1 MANSLL
7 LLLRGIQTLGLG
19 PTWNGVAHAIR
30 TRWVEAKFAD
40 PQHPLRG
47 LPLLAAF
54 LRRLPVPPGAFPPPG
69 PVVATPGPLLSVRQE
84 ENALHCQ
91 FAHASLTVQALAPD
105 RIRVSWRAAALTP
118 TPGPS
123 GHPLPLSRFAGEGEG
138 DRGVGVRAL
147 PELRTPL
154 LRCQVSPDG
163 RIILA
168 TTSGDVIAEE
178 AAPVAWAIR
187 NPARS
192 EPRSE
197 AEWRTPSAAEWH
209 PSCALLRW
217 RVSPD
222 AHFYGLGERAAP
234 LDLRGRVYVNWNT
247 DPRTYDPG
255 DDPLYLCVPFLIVLP
270 PDGRHAWGLLLE
282 NSARSRSDL
291 GQTDPEMLCAEVEV
305 YSCPHPYPPA
315 PLPLSRSAGEGEGE
329 AAGGGGGGGEVSY
342 SLFYAP
348 TVAGLL
354 ERFTEV
360 TGRHPLFPRW
370 ALGYHQCRWSYYPE
384 ERVRRL
390 ARDFRETYRVPCDG
404 IHLDIHYMDGYRV
417 FTWDRR
423 RFPDPK
429 RLMADL
435 HGQGFKVVTIIDPGV
450 KADRKY
456 RVFQDGLARG
466 MFCRYPDGRVFIG
479 PVWPG
484 NCAFPD
490 FTDPRV
496 REWWGDLHR
505 DLVEAGVDGIWDDM
519 NEPALFG
526 EDDATIPGP
535 VRHDLDGAG
544 GDHRVAHN
552 LYGLNMARATAE
564 GLARLAPDRRP
575 FVITRSGWTGIQ
587 RYAAHWTADNRSDWA
602 SLRQTLPMVLNLGLS
617 GIAFTGSD
625 IGGFEGFA
633 TGELFTRWLQ
643 MSVFFPFCRAHT
655 YLFSPDQE
663 PWSWGE
669 PYLSINREFIRLRY
683 RLLPYLYTALWQCTQ
698 TGAPIVR
705 PLLWA
710 FQDDPTTHTL
720 DDEFLCGDALV
731 VAPVLEEGATRR
743 QVYLPAGLWYDFW
756 TDERHEGPTWLEVEA
771 PLERIPVFVRAG
783 AVVPTGPEMDYVGQ
797 RPTDPLTL
805 HLYLPAEG
813 QEGVSFLY
821 EDDGETLA
829 YRQGEYRLHRF
840 VLRGDGRQVD
850 LTWTVEGAF
859 DPGPRRVEALVHR
872 GGGREPARLEG
883 VAPGRRTTDL
893 PARR

>member
-1 MANSLL
+1 MANRLL
-7 LLLRGIQTLGLG
+7 LLLRGIRTVGLR
-19 PTWNGVAHAIR
+19 PTWDGVAHAFR

-40 PQHPLRG
+40 PQRPLRG

-54 LRRLPVPPGAFPPPG
+54 LRRLPVPPGTFPPPG
-69 PVVATPGPLLSVRQE
+69 PVVATPGPLLSVREE

-91 FAHASLTVQALAPD
+91 FAHAWLTVQALAPD
-105 RIRVSWRAAALTP
+105 RIRVSWGAPALTP
-118 TPGPS
+118 SPAAS
-123 GHPLPLSRFAGEGEG
+123 GGFPLPLARLAGEGEG
-138 DRGVGVRAL
+138 GRGVGVRAL

-163 RIILA
+163 RIVLA
-168 TTSGDVIAEE
+168 NASGDIIAEE
-178 AAPVAWAIR
+178 AAPVAWA
-187 NPARS
+187 AGGEMQS
-192 EPRSE
+192 
-197 AEWRTPSAAEWH
+197 AEER

-217 RVSPD
+217 RVPPH

-234 LDLRGRVYVNWNT
+234 LDLRGRVYINWNT

-282 NSARSRSDL
+282 NSARSRLDL
-291 GQTDPEMLCAEVEV
+291 GQADPETVGIDL
-305 YSCPHPYPPA
+305 SLPPDPQGRA
-315 PLPLSRSAGEGEGE
+315 
-329 AAGGGGGGGEVSY
+329 EVSY
-342 SLFYAP
+342 LLFSAP
-348 TVAGLL
+348 TVAELL

-404 IHLDIHYMDGYRV
+404 IHLDVHHMDGYRV

-429 RLMADL
+429 RLITDL
-435 HGQGFKVVTIIDPGV
+435 HGQGFKVVTIVDPGV

-519 NEPALFG
+519 NEPAVFG
-526 EDDATIPGP
+526 EDDATIPDP

-552 LYGLNMARATAE
+552 LYGLNMVRATAE

-575 FVITRSGWTGIQ
+575 FIITRSGWTGVQ

-643 MSVFFPFCRAHT
+643 MSIFFPFCRAHT
-655 YLFSPDQE
+655 YFASPDQE

-683 RLLPYLYTALWQCTQ
+683 RLLPYLYTALYQCTQ

-710 FQDDPTTHTL
+710 FQDDPTTHDL
-720 DDEFLCGDALV
+720 DDEFLCGDALL

-743 QVYLPAGLWYDFW
+743 RVYLPAGRWYNFW
-756 TDERHEGPTWLEVEA
+756 TDEQHEGPTWPEVEA

-805 HLYLPAEG
+805 HLYPPAEG

-829 YRQGEYRLHRF
+829 CRRGEYRLHRF
-840 VLRGDGRQVD
+840 VLRGDDRQVD
-850 LTWTVEGAF
+850 LAWTVEGAF
-859 DPGPRRVEALVHR
+859 DPGPRRVEALVHW
-872 GGGREPARLEG
+872 GGGREPARLEA
-883 VAPGRRTTDL
+883 VAPQM
-893 PARR
+893 

>member
-1 MANSLL
+1 M
-7 LLLRGIQTLGLG
+7 G
-19 PTWNGVAHAIR
+19 
-30 TRWVEAKFAD
+30 
-40 PQHPLRG
+40 
-47 LPLLAAF
+47 
-54 LRRLPVPPGAFPPPG
+54 
-69 PVVATPGPLLSVRQE
+69 
-84 ENALHCQ
+84 
-91 FAHASLTVQALAPD
+91 
-105 RIRVSWRAAALTP
+105 
-118 TPGPS
+118 
-123 GHPLPLSRFAGEGEG
+123 
-138 DRGVGVRAL
+138 
-147 PELRTPL
+147 
-154 LRCQVSPDG
+154 
-163 RIILA
+163 
-168 TTSGDVIAEE
+168 
-178 AAPVAWAIR
+178 WAIR
-187 NPARS
+187 GPVRSGPRSAAEWRPAGS
-192 EPRSE
+192 EPRSA
-197 AEWRTPSAAEWH
+197 AEWRPAGSEPRSAAEWRPAGSEPRSAAEWP

-217 RVSPD
+217 RVPPD

-255 DDPLYLCVPFLIVLP
+255 DDPLYLCVPFLIVLS

-282 NSARSRSDL
+282 SSARSRLDL
-291 GQTDPEMLCAEVEV
+291 GQADPDAVAIEIDDAAVE
-305 YSCPHPYPPA
+305 
-315 PLPLSRSAGEGEGE
+315 
-329 AAGGGGGGGEVSY
+329 Y

-354 ERFTEV
+354 ERFTEE

-390 ARDFRETYRVPCDG
+390 ARDFRETYHVPCDG

-429 RLMADL
+429 RLIADL

-456 RVFQDGLARG
+456 RVFRDGLARG

-526 EDDATIPGP
+526 EDGATIPGP

-575 FVITRSGWTGIQ
+575 FVITRSGWTGVQ

-683 RLLPYLYTALWQCTQ
+683 RLLPYLYTALYQCTQ

-720 DDEFLCGDALV
+720 DDEFLCGDALL

-743 QVYLPAGLWYDFW
+743 RVYLPAGLWTDFW
-756 TDERHEGPTWLEVEA
+756 TDERHEGPAWLEVEA

-783 AVVPTGPEMDYVGQ
+783 AVVPTGPDMDYVGQ

-805 HLYLPAEG
+805 HLYPPAEG

-829 YRQGEYRLHRF
+829 CRRGEYRLHRF
-840 VLRGDGRQVD
+840 VLRGDGRRVD
-850 LTWTVEGAF
+850 LTWTVEGAY

-872 GGGREPARLEG
+872 GGGQEPARLED
-883 VAPGRRTTDL
+883 VAPGRRTIG
-893 PARR
+893 RR

>member
-1 MANSLL
+1 MANPLI
-7 LLLRGIQTLGLG
+7 LLLRGIQTIGLG
-19 PTWNGVAHAIR
+19 PTWAGVVHALR

-40 PQHPLRG
+40 PQRPLWG
-47 LPLLAAF
+47 LPLLLAF
-54 LRRLPVPPGAFPPPG
+54 LRRIPIAPGAFPPPG
-69 PVVATPGPLLSVRQE
+69 PVVATPGPLLAVREE
-84 ENALHCQ
+84 ENALHCH
-91 FAHASLTVQALAPD
+91 FAHASLTVRAPAPD
-105 RIRVSWRAAALTP
+105 RIRVEWVRALTP
-118 TPGPS
+118 TPVPPP
-123 GHPLPLSRFAGEGEG
+123 PLPQVGEGEG
-138 DRGVGVRAL
+138 VRVT

-154 LRCQVSPDG
+154 LRCRVSPDDG
-163 RIILA
+163 RITVLDA
-168 TTSGDVIAEE
+168 EGTMLAEE
-178 AAPVAWAIR
+178 TAPVAWTADGR
-187 NPARS
+187 
-192 EPRSE
+192 
-197 AEWRTPSAAEWH
+197 
-209 PSCALLRW
+209 ALLRW
-217 RVSPD
+217 RAPSD

-234 LDLRGRVYVNWNT
+234 LDLRGGVYVNWNT
-247 DPRTYDPG
+247 DPRTYGPG
-255 DDPLYLCVPFLIVLP
+255 DDPLYLCVPFLLALS

-282 NSARSRSDL
+282 NSTRSRFDL
-291 GQTDPEMLCAEVEV
+291 GRAEPETVTVEVEDRAV
-305 YSCPHPYPPA
+305 AYQM
-315 PLPLSRSAGEGEGE
+315 
-329 AAGGGGGGGEVSY
+329 
-342 SLFYAP
+342 FFAP

-354 ERFTEV
+354 ERFTEE

-370 ALGYHQCRWSYYPE
+370 ALGYHQCRWSYFPE

-417 FTWDRR
+417 FTWDPR

-429 RLMADL
+429 GLIADL
-435 HGQGFKVVTIIDPGV
+435 HEQGFKVITIVDPGV
-450 KADRKY
+450 KADPNY
-456 RVFQDGLARG
+456 RVFREGLERG

-496 REWWGDLHR
+496 RQWWGDLHR
-505 DLVEAGVDGIWDDM
+505 DLLEAGVDGIWDDM

-526 EDDATIPGP
+526 EDGATIPGP
-535 VRHDLDGAG
+535 VRHRLDGVE

-552 LYGLNMARATAE
+552 LYGLNMAHATAE

-575 FVITRSGWTGIQ
+575 FVITRSGWTGVQ

-617 GIAFTGSD
+617 GIAFTGAD

-655 YLFSPDQE
+655 YFASPDQE

-669 PYLSINREFIRLRY
+669 PYLSVNRAFIRLRY

-720 DDEFLCGDALV
+720 DDEFLCGDALL

-743 QVYLPAGLWYDFW
+743 RVYLPAGRWYDFW
-756 TDERHEGPTWLEVEA
+756 TDALYEGPAWIEAEA
-771 PLERIPVFVRAG
+771 PLARIPVFVRAG
-783 AVVPTGPEMDYVGQ
+783 AVVPTGPEMEDVGQ

-805 HLYLPAEG
+805 HLYPPAEG
-813 QEGVSFLY
+813 EGGISFLY
-821 EDDGETLA
+821 EDDGETMA
-829 YRQGEYRLHRF
+829 YRRGEYRLHRF
-840 VLRGDGRQVD
+840 VLSADRSGVIIA
-850 LTWTVEGAF
+850 WTAEGAY
-859 DPGPRRVEALVHR
+859 DPGPRGVEAVVHW
-872 GGGREPARLEG
+872 GGGREPVRLADI
-883 VAPGRRTTDL
+883 VPGRIRVG
-893 PARR
+893 

>member
-1 MANSLL
+1 MANPLF
-7 LLLRGIQTLGLG
+7 LLLRGIQTIGLR
-19 PTWNGVAHAIR
+19 PTWNGVVHAVR

-40 PQHPLRG
+40 PKRPLRG
-47 LPLLAAF
+47 LPLLLAF
-54 LRRLPVPPGAFPPPG
+54 LRRIPVPPSAFPPPG
-69 PVVATPGPLLSVRQE
+69 PVIATPGPLLSVREE
-84 ENALHCQ
+84 ENALHCH
-91 FAHASLTVQALAPD
+91 FARASVTVQAFASD
-105 RIRVSWRAAALTP
+105 IIQVSWQPEAGMLREATASLKQAA
-118 TPGPS
+118 
-123 GHPLPLSRFAGEGEG
+123 
-138 DRGVGVRAL
+138 
-147 PELRTPL
+147 ELRTPL
-154 LRCQVSPDG
+154 LCCRVSPDG
-163 RIILA
+163 RIAIA
-168 TTSGDVIAEE
+168 NASGDTLAEE
-178 AAPVAWAIR
+178 AAPVTWAAGGEIKGATEER
-187 NPARS
+187 
-192 EPRSE
+192 
-197 AEWRTPSAAEWH
+197 PSY
-209 PSCALLRW
+209 ALLRW
-217 RVSPD
+217 RVPPN

-234 LDLRGRVYVNWNT
+234 LDLRGRVYINWNT
-247 DPRTYDPG
+247 DPRTYGPG
-255 DDPLYLCVPFLIVLP
+255 DDPLYLCVPFLIVLH

-282 NSARSRSDL
+282 SSARSRFDL
-291 GQTDPEMLCAEVEV
+291 GQADPESVGIDL
-305 YSCPHPYPPA
+305 YLPHDPQ
-315 PLPLSRSAGEGEGE
+315 GQGWGK
-329 AAGGGGGGGEVSY
+329 VSY
-342 SLFYAP
+342 LLFYAP
-348 TVAGLL
+348 TVAQLL

-360 TGRHPLFPRW
+360 TGRHPLFPCW

-390 ARDFRETYRVPCDG
+390 ARDFRETYRVPCDS

-429 RLMADL
+429 RLIADL
-435 HGQGFKVVTIIDPGV
+435 HGQGFKVVTIVDPGV

-456 RVFQDGLARG
+456 RVFKDGLARG
-466 MFCRYPDGRVFIG
+466 MFCRYPDGRLFIG

-526 EDDATIPGP
+526 EDSATIPGP

-575 FVITRSGWTGIQ
+575 FVITRSGWTGVQ

-720 DDEFLCGDALV
+720 DDEFLCGDALL

-743 QVYLPAGLWYDFW
+743 RVYLPAGLWYDFW
-756 TDERHEGPTWLEVEA
+756 TDERHEGPAWLEVEA

-783 AVVPTGPEMDYVGQ
+783 AVVPMGPDMDYVSQ

-805 HLYLPAEG
+805 HLYPPAEG
-813 QEGVSFLY
+813 QEVVSFLY

-829 YRQGEYRLHRF
+829 YRRGEYRLNRF
-840 VLRGDGRQVD
+840 VLREDGGQVD

-859 DPGPRRVEALVHR
+859 DPGPRRVEALVHW
-872 GGGREPARLEG
+872 GGGCEPARLES
-883 VAPGRRTTDL
+883 VVPGRRTIG
-893 PARR
+893 RG

>member
-1 MANSLL
+1 
-7 LLLRGIQTLGLG
+7 
-19 PTWNGVAHAIR
+19 
-30 TRWVEAKFAD
+30 E
-40 PQHPLRG
+40 
-47 LPLLAAF
+47 
-54 LRRLPVPPGAFPPPG
+54 
-69 PVVATPGPLLSVRQE
+69 
-84 ENALHCQ
+84 
-91 FAHASLTVQALAPD
+91 
-105 RIRVSWRAAALTP
+105 
-118 TPGPS
+118 
-123 GHPLPLSRFAGEGEG
+123 
-138 DRGVGVRAL
+138 GVRVT

-154 LRCQVSPDG
+154 LRCRVSPDDG
-163 RIILA
+163 RITVLDA
-168 TTSGDVIAEE
+168 EGTMLAEE
-178 AAPVAWAIR
+178 TAPVAWTADGR
-187 NPARS
+187 
-192 EPRSE
+192 
-197 AEWRTPSAAEWH
+197 
-209 PSCALLRW
+209 ALLRW
-217 RVSPD
+217 RAPSD

-234 LDLRGRVYVNWNT
+234 LDLRGGVYVNWNT
-247 DPRTYDPG
+247 DPRTYGPG
-255 DDPLYLCVPFLIVLP
+255 DDPLYLCVPFLLALS

-282 NSARSRSDL
+282 NSTRSRFDL
-291 GQTDPEMLCAEVEV
+291 GRAEPETVTVEVEDRAV
-305 YSCPHPYPPA
+305 AYQM
-315 PLPLSRSAGEGEGE
+315 
-329 AAGGGGGGGEVSY
+329 
-342 SLFYAP
+342 FFAP

-354 ERFTEV
+354 ERFTEE

-370 ALGYHQCRWSYYPE
+370 ALGYHQCRWSYFPE

-417 FTWDRR
+417 FTWDPR

-429 RLMADL
+429 GLIADL
-435 HGQGFKVVTIIDPGV
+435 HEQGFKVITIVDPGV
-450 KADRKY
+450 KADPNY
-456 RVFQDGLARG
+456 RVFREGLERG

-496 REWWGDLHR
+496 RQWWGDLHR
-505 DLVEAGVDGIWDDM
+505 DLLEAGVDGIWDDM

-526 EDDATIPGP
+526 EDGATIPGP
-535 VRHDLDGAG
+535 VRHRLDGVE

-552 LYGLNMARATAE
+552 LYGLNMAHATAE

-575 FVITRSGWTGIQ
+575 FVITRSGWTGVQ

-617 GIAFTGSD
+617 GIAFTGAD

-655 YLFSPDQE
+655 YFASPDQE

-669 PYLSINREFIRLRY
+669 PYLSVNRAFIRLRY

-720 DDEFLCGDALV
+720 DDEFLCGDALL

-743 QVYLPAGLWYDFW
+743 RVYLPAGRWYDFW
-756 TDERHEGPTWLEVEA
+756 TDALYEGPAWIEAEA
-771 PLERIPVFVRAG
+771 PLARIPVFVRAG
-783 AVVPTGPEMDYVGQ
+783 AVVPTGPEMEDVGQ

-805 HLYLPAEG
+805 HLYPPAEG
-813 QEGVSFLY
+813 EGGISFLY
-821 EDDGETLA
+821 EDDGETMA
-829 YRQGEYRLHRF
+829 YRRGEYRLHRF
-840 VLRGDGRQVD
+840 VLSADRSGVIIA
-850 LTWTVEGAF
+850 WTAEGAY
-859 DPGPRRVEALVHR
+859 DPGPRGVEAVVHW
-872 GGGREPARLEG
+872 GGGREPVRLADI
-883 VAPGRRTTDL
+883 VPGRIRVG
-893 PARR
+893 

>member
-1 MANSLL
+1 MDNPLL
-7 LLLRGIQTLGLG
+7 LLLRGIRTVGLG

-40 PQHPLRG
+40 PERPLRG
-47 LPLLAAF
+47 LALLAAF

-69 PVVATPGPLLSVRQE
+69 PIVVTPGPLLSVRKE
-84 ENALHCQ
+84 EDALHCQ

-105 RIRVSWRAAALTP
+105 RIRVKWALTP
-118 TPGPS
+118 S
-123 GHPLPLSRFAGEGEG
+123 SQSLPLPLTGEGEG
-138 DRGVGVRAL
+138 APPEAAGEEIRAT
-147 PELRTPL
+147 LRTEHL
-154 LRCQVSPDG
+154 LCQVSADG
-163 RIILA
+163 RIIILDA
-168 TTSGDVIAEE
+168 DGAVVAEE
-178 AAPVAWAIR
+178 AAPVGWTG
-187 NPARS
+187 S
-192 EPRSE
+192 SQPRSE
-197 AEWRTPSAAEWH
+197 AKWRS
-209 PSCALLRW
+209 SRVLLRW
-217 RVSPD
+217 RVPPD

-234 LDLRGRVYVNWNT
+234 LDLRGSVYVNWNT

-255 DDPLYLCVPFLIVLP
+255 DDPLYLCVPFLLALH
-270 PDGRHAWGLLLE
+270 PDGRRAFGLLLE
-282 NSARSRSDL
+282 NPTRSRLDL
-291 GQTDPEMLCAEVEV
+291 GQADPETVTIEVDDAMVE
-305 YSCPHPYPPA
+305 YSF
-315 PLPLSRSAGEGEGE
+315 
-329 AAGGGGGGGEVSY
+329 
-342 SLFYAP
+342 FYAP
-348 TVAGLL
+348 TIAQLV
-354 ERFTEV
+354 ERFTEE

-390 ARDFRETYRVPCDG
+390 ALHFRETYRVPCDG

-417 FTWDRR
+417 FTWDLR
-423 RFPDPK
+423 RFPDPAG
-429 RLMADL
+429 LIAEL
-435 HGQGFKVVTIIDPGV
+435 HAQGFKIVTIIDPGV
-450 KADRKY
+450 KADRNFP
-456 RVFQDGLARG
+456 VFQDGLRKG

-505 DLVEAGVDGIWDDM
+505 DLLEAGVDGIWDDM

-535 VRHDLDGAG
+535 VCHSLDGVG
-544 GDHRVAHN
+544 GDHRRAHN

-575 FVITRSGWTGIQ
+575 FVITRSGWTGVQ

-655 YLFSPDQE
+655 YLASPDQE

-683 RLLPYLYTALWQCTQ
+683 RMLLYLYTALWQCTR
-698 TGAPIVR
+698 TGMPIVR
-705 PLLWA
+705 PLLLA
-710 FQDDPTTHTL
+710 FQDDPTTHVL
-720 DDEFLCGDALV
+720 DDEFLCGDALL

-743 QVYLPAGLWYDFW
+743 RVYLPAGRWYDFW
-756 TDERHEGPTWLEVEA
+756 TDALFEGPAWVEAEA

-805 HLYLPAEG
+805 HLYPPAEG
-813 QEGVSFLY
+813 QEMVSFLY
-821 EDDGETLA
+821 EDDGETPA
-829 YRQGEYRLHRF
+829 HQRGEYLLHRF
-840 VLRGDGRQVD
+840 ALSAGS
-850 LTWTVEGAF
+850 LEWTREGAY
-859 DPGPRRVEALVHR
+859 DPGPRRVEAVVHR
-872 GGGREPARLEG
+872 GAGREPVRMEHLM
-883 VAPGRRTTDL
+883 PGRIPLAIESAEDAER
-893 PARR
+893 